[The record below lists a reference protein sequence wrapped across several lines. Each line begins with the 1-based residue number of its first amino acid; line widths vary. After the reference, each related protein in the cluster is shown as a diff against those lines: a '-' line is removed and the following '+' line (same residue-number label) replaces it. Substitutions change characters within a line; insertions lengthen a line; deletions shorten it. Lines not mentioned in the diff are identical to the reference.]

1 MTTSEASNK
10 ERDPEFD
17 AMRAVYTALKDLDA
31 AAQNRVL
38 DYVFKRLKLTHNAFE
53 PEAPGTSFSPQ
64 KLAEEVQETTGA
76 ADDGTR
82 KEDEDSLAGVSS
94 VAQKWIRR
102 NGLTAAQLSKIFSLG
117 LDQIE
122 LVARSVP
129 GTGKKNRMRNVLL
142 LSCTASYLGTG
153 AARTD
158 DETLRESLAHYNA
171 YDAANF
177 ARDIRALGPEVSGSK
192 ESGYTLTARGL
203 AAAADLI
210 KEMTTARKSN

>member
-1 MTTSEASNK
+1 MTPSETSSD

-38 DYVFKRLKLTHNAFE
+38 EYVFKRLKLKRDALE
-53 PEAPGTSFSPQ
+53 PEPPGASFSPR
-64 KLAEEVQETTGA
+64 KLAEEVQGTTSESDQRA
-76 ADDGTR
+76 RD
-82 KEDEDSLAGVSS
+82 EDENGLSGVSP

-102 NGLTAAQLSKIFSLG
+102 NGLTAAQLSKVFSLG

-122 LVARSVP
+122 VVARSVP
-129 GTGKKNRMRNVLL
+129 GSGKKNRMRNVLL
-142 LSCTASYLGTG
+142 LSGAAAYLGTG

-158 DETLRESLAHYNA
+158 DATLRESLAHYNA
-171 YDAANF
+171 YDGANF
-177 ARDIRALGPEVSGSK
+177 ARDIKGLAPEVSGSK

-210 KEMTTARKSN
+210 KEMTAEKAN